1 MEIWK
6 LKIKAKELQLVSG
19 WLLRQKKKI
28 ETENLNSW
36 N

>member
-1 MEIWK
+1 METWK
-6 LKIKAKELQLVSG
+6 LKIKAKKLQLVSG
-19 WLLRQKKKI
+19 WLLRKKI